1 MDVPCLKVVIS
12 KGIGYGMIVFSSI
25 LKLPQIIKIMSA
37 KSVEGL
43 SPASFYM
50 EVLAF
55 TFTIVYNYILKYPF
69 SSYGEAVVINVQNI
83 LLVFLLWA
91 YSDKKTKP
99 SMVTQISL
107 IATYLAL
114 IGGMFYLPKEYLS
127 ILPAVS
133 TVSAMVGRIPQII
146 LNYKNKHTGQV

>member
-1 MDVPCLKVVIS
+1 MGSILKGIIGEECYKTIVYDGQYMNMPCLKVVIS

-69 SSYGEAVVINVQNI
+69 SSYGESVVINIQNI
-83 LLVFLLWA
+83 FLVFLLWS
-91 YSDKKTKP
+91 Y
-99 SMVTQISL
+99 IYIYIYYL
-107 IATYLAL
+107 I
-114 IGGMFYLPKEYLS
+114 I
-127 ILPAVS
+127 
-133 TVSAMVGRIPQII
+133 
-146 LNYKNKHTGQV
+146 